1 MNELTVEA
9 RLDNLEKVIDFISRN
24 LEEAGGSP
32 AIEIQVHLAVE
43 EIFVNVASYA
53 YEPGT
58 GPVTIQC
65 GPLGSDRFEIIFID
79 QGVPYDPMAKD
90 DPDVTLDIEERQI
103 GGLGIFLAKQ
113 YMEEMNYR
121 YENGSNILTMIK
133 NLR

>member
-65 GPLGSDRFEIIFID
+65 GPLGSDRFEIIVID

-90 DPDVTLDIEERQI
+90 DPDVTLEIEERQI

>member
-90 DPDVTLDIEERQI
+90 DPDVTLEIEERQI

-133 NLR
+133 NFR

>member
-79 QGVPYDPMAKD
+79 QGVPYDSFYLDNVVNKMLGSLVKKLRD
-90 DPDVTLDIEERQI
+90 TLSKYANTAYIR
-103 GGLGIFLAKQ
+103 
-113 YMEEMNYR
+113 NH
-121 YENGSNILTMIK
+121 
-133 NLR
+133 

>member
-1 MNELTVEA
+1 MKELTVEA

-90 DPDVTLDIEERQI
+90 DPDVTLEIEERQI

-113 YMEEMNYR
+113 YMEEMNYQ

>member
-43 EIFVNVASYA
+43 GIFVNVASYA

-90 DPDVTLDIEERQI
+90 DPDVTLEIEERQI

>member
-90 DPDVTLDIEERQI
+90 DPDVTLEIEERQI

-121 YENGSNILTMIK
+121 YENGSNILTMLK
-133 NLR
+133 KLR

>member
-90 DPDVTLDIEERQI
+90 DPDVTLEIEERQI

-113 YMEEMNYR
+113 YMEEMNYQ

>member
-1 MNELTVEA
+1 MKELTVEA
-9 RLDNLEKVIDFISRN
+9 RLENLEKVIGFISQN

-53 YEPGT
+53 YEPET
-58 GPVTIQC
+58 GPVTVQC
-65 GPLGSDRFEIIFID
+65 GLSGTDRFVIVFID
-79 QGVPYDPMAKD
+79 QGVPYDPLAKE
-90 DPDVTLDIEERQI
+90 DPDVTLEIEERQI

-113 YMEEMNYR
+113 YMEEMSYR

-133 NLR
+133 YLA